1 MDFLLG
7 IFMAFVFLGCPLILA
22 GLVRSSLHGPG
33 RFRYRNH
40 ASRIHVGSNPIFKK
54 REDGEWHDPK
64 DPERVIVSMTLKE
77 FMEKKR

>member
-7 IFMAFVFLGCPLILA
+7 IFMAFVFLGCPLIFA

-40 ASRIHVGSNPIFKK
+40 ASRIHVGRSPIFKK
-54 REDGEWHDPK
+54 REGGAWCDPRN
-64 DPERVIVSMTLKE
+64 PERVIVSMTLKE
-77 FMEKKR
+77 FMEKQR